1 MADIKIDKNCE
12 ILKKLNAIEDEVFLC
27 GIPCDA
33 ILKGGHDDRV
43 TEALAEAQATQN
55 KLESK
60 IQELTSANTTA
71 KEDINNL
78 TKLKEENLA
87 RIKELNQQQVTLK
100 EEHDKALKKLMET
113 EGINEDQQ
121 NEILKL
127 QGELEGLTKQLEEK
141 ERELQAKKKQLGDQE
156 KETATALADR
166 DMFQE
171 QMIAH
176 EAEFKRIE
184 AEKVRLL
191 AKISELEGAVEKLE
205 ESYSDKIKELQLLIS
220 QLSLKN
226 NEQAEKIIAL
236 EKLLDNNK
244 LEQKRLEDRNKEM
257 QQSLEELQT
266 TYKTFC
272 SKQIDNM
279 LNKIFNHKPDDPNC
293 ISLNKYIGLL
303 CNKQSTDEMIE
314 DYYTKEKQRRLLLNK
329 VKDSDEFETEIEK
342 EIKIERNKCL
352 ESLKRDREFLKKFVA
367 DLEKDI
373 KTDSGAA
380 GESK

>member
-1 MADIKIDKNCE
+1 M
-12 ILKKLNAIEDEVFLC
+12 
-27 GIPCDA
+27 
-33 ILKGGHDDRV
+33 
-43 TEALAEAQATQN
+43 
-55 KLESK
+55 
-60 IQELTSANTTA
+60 
-71 KEDINNL
+71 DINENIENDFL
-78 TKLKEENLA
+78 IIDSETVIDPSFVALREEN
-87 RIKELNQQQVTLK
+87 
-100 EEHDKALKKLMET
+100 DALKKRIELLKET
-113 EGINEDQQ
+113 EKIYKENENNLLQSYNRKLECLEDKYKNQELSFN

-342 EIKIERNKCL
+342 EINIERNKCL